1 MTTLQILTIA
11 FWVVVYLLLLIASL
25 IDALNGEFKFKNG
38 IPNVITTIW
47 VAVTLL
53 GLLVLTTYA
62 FM

>member
-1 MTTLQILTIA
+1 MTTLQILVIA
-11 FWVVVYLLLLIASL
+11 FWVVVYLLLSIASL

-47 VAVTLL
+47 VAVTFL
-53 GLLVLTTYA
+53 GSLVLTTYI

>member
-11 FWVVVYLLLLIASL
+11 FWVVVYLLLSIASL

-53 GLLVLTTYA
+53 GSLVLTTYV

>member
-11 FWVVVYLLLLIASL
+11 FWVAVYLLLSITSL
-25 IDALNGEFKFKNG
+25 VNELNGEFNFKSG

-47 VAVTLL
+47 EAVTLL
-53 GLLVLTTYA
+53 GLLVLTTYV

>member
-1 MTTLQILTIA
+1 MTTLQILVIA
-11 FWVVVYLLLLIASL
+11 FWVVVYLLLSIVSL

-47 VAVTLL
+47 VAVTFL
-53 GLLVLTTYA
+53 GSLVLTTYV

>member
-11 FWVVVYLLLLIASL
+11 FWVVAYLLLSIASL

-38 IPNVITTIW
+38 MPNVITSIW

-53 GLLVLTTYA
+53 GSLVLTTYV

>member
-11 FWVVVYLLLLIASL
+11 FWLVVYLLLSIASL

-47 VAVTLL
+47 VAVTFL
-53 GLLVLTTYA
+53 GSLVLTTYV